1 MKSVEAQLHEAFE
14 RIGQLTGEN
23 IELKKV
29 IHEKQITIA
38 KIERDGV
45 LKVANL
51 SPDSADRLHKA
62 FATSTNNAGLKEAIN
77 VERKRAQ

>member
-51 SPDSADRLHKA
+51 SPDSVDRLHKA